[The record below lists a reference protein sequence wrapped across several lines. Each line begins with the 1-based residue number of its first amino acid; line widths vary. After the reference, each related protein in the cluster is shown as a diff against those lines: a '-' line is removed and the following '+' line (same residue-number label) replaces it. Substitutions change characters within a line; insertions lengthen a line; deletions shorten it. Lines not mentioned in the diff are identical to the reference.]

1 MVEGDANILLLLNVR
16 SAHLVTA
23 VQGKEGRVKAEQQ
36 MGRGGRVMSPS
47 PAWESG
53 GLLERRDTGQRGE
66 ESLFPDQEELKTK
79 DNNHDVL
86 SEPLKQNSLLNSS

>member
-1 MVEGDANILLLLNVR
+1 MEGDANILLLLNVR

-36 MGRGGRVMSPS
+36 TGRGGWVMSPS

-53 GLLERRDTGQRGE
+53 GFWKGEIQVRGG
-66 ESLFPDQEELKTK
+66 ESHYFQTK
-79 DNNHDVL
+79 K
-86 SEPLKQNSLLNSS
+86 S